1 VPFYE
6 IVYETGNVS
15 VAEYAD
21 DAEAFAGAGA
31 QDERAKSGGQA
42 GPQGGPAE
50 RVAKIYK
57 YEVHPNDYNP
67 EQTASADVLKSE
79 VDALIEGLKDANGVV
94 SIDQLTLEVRGLSH
108 PMVQKEHPF
117 DSQFK
122 MEHEAEL
129 TLPGSDAPEEP
140 PASGGSK

>member
-1 VPFYE
+1 MPFYE

-21 DAEAFAGAGA
+21 DAEALEGAGA
-31 QDERAKSGGQA
+31 QDKKAREGGQA

-57 YEVHPNDYNP
+57 YAEHPDNYNT
-67 EQTASADVLKSE
+67 EQTASADVLQKEVSE
-79 VDALIEGLKDANGVV
+79 LIKALADKNGVV
-94 SIDQLTLEVRGLSH
+94 SIDQLTLEVRGLTH
-108 PMVQKEHPF
+108 PMTTKESPF

-122 MEHEAEL
+122 MKEDAVL
-129 TLPGSDAPEEP
+129 TLDD
-140 PASGGSK
+140 GGKK